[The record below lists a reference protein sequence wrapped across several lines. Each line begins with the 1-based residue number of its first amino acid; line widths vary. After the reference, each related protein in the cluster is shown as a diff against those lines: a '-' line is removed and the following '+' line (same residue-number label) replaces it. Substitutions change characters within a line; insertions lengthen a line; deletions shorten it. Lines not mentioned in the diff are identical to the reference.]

1 MYAQR
6 AWDSFSLHLSSVKTQ
21 GICNT
26 LSKAVRHYALEK
38 KRILQRCMTK
48 KVTKEPHIVAVNC
61 VHFRLT
67 GQVTSG
73 LRWEDLGHYR
83 SRQSC
88 FGQRRLD
95 GPEPASPCK
104 GKINVVT
111 LADLFMFYSVQL
123 ELWRVSFTDTAR
135 IIASHSRLQTL
146 ANLGNEKYYHTGFP
160 EGGLG
165 SVPSTHMM
173 VPNHPLTSVSGA
185 PAPYSGLRGH

>member
-1 MYAQR
+1 MMYAQR

-38 KRILQRCMTK
+38 KKILQRCMTK
-48 KVTKEPHIVAVNC
+48 KATKEPHIVAVNC

-73 LRWEDLGHYR
+73 LRWEDLRHYW

-111 LADLFMFYSVQL
+111 SADWFMFYSAQ
-123 ELWRVSFTDTAR
+123 W
-135 IIASHSRLQTL
+135 
-146 ANLGNEKYYHTGFP
+146 GYGGFP
-160 EGGLG
+160 SQTQLG
-165 SVPSTHMM
+165 SQQVTQDSKHL
-173 VPNHPLTSVSGA
+173 LTWGMRSIITQAFKKEV
-185 PAPYSGLRGH
+185 